1 MDWFDSDY
9 YHILYKHRDY
19 SEARNFIDNIVEY
32 LDLKKGSKILD
43 LACGIGRHSIYLN
56 EIGFKVVGTDKSP
69 NNIKKAKAS
78 HNQSLSFI
86 QMEMIDDTNH
96 KYDGIFNLFTSFGYV
111 NHDYNLKTIKNIE
124 RQLKDDGI
132 VIVDFMNTLF
142 VKNNLVIE
150 ETKVIDDLSFKIRRK
165 SDGKHI
171 YKEIKFN
178 DQKDYFF
185 QEKVMDLSLNDFE
198 NYLKTHNLKII
209 KTFGDYNLNEFDIEN
224 SERLI
229 MVIKKSQ
236 P

>member
-19 SEARNFIDNIVEY
+19 NEARNFIDNIIKY
-32 LDLKKGSKILD
+32 LNIKKGSKILD
-43 LACGIGRHSIYLN
+43 LACGIGRHSIYL
-56 EIGFKVVGTDKSP
+56 EKIGFKVIGTDKSL
-69 NNIKKAKAS
+69 NNINKAKANQ
-78 HNQSLSFI
+78 NQSLSFL
-86 QMEMIDDTNH
+86 QMEMIEDTNNR
-96 KYDGIFNLFTSFGYV
+96 YDGIFNLFTSFGYV

-132 VIVDFMNTLF
+132 IVVDFMNTLF

-150 ETKVIDDLSFKIRRK
+150 ETKVIDDLIFEIKRR

-178 DQKDYFF
+178 DKKDYLFR
-185 QEKVMDLSLNDFE
+185 EKVMDLSINDFE
-198 NYLKTHNLKII
+198 NYFKRYNLKIV
-209 KTFGDYNLNEFDIEN
+209 KTFGDYNLNEFDIQN
-224 SERLI
+224 SKRLI
-229 MVIKKSQ
+229 MIIKKSQ

>member
-43 LACGIGRHSIYLN
+43 LACGIGRHSIYLE

-69 NNIKKAKAS
+69 NNIKRAKAS
-78 HNQSLSFI
+78 QNQSLSFL
-86 QMEMIDDTNH
+86 QMEMIDNTNH

-124 RQLKDDGI
+124 RQLKDNGTI
-132 VIVDFMNTLF
+132 IIDFMNTLF

-150 ETKVIDDLSFKIRRK
+150 ETKVIDDLSFKIKRR

-178 DQKDYFF
+178 DKKDYFF

-198 NYLKTHNLKII
+198 NYLKRYSLKVI
-209 KTFGDYNLNEFDIEN
+209 KTFGDYNLNEFDIKN
-224 SERLI
+224 SERLV

>member
-19 SEARNFIDNIVEY
+19 SEARNFIDNIIEY

-43 LACGIGRHSIYLN
+43 LACGIGRHSIYLD

-69 NNIKKAKAS
+69 NNIKRAKAS
-78 HNQSLSFI
+78 QNQSLSFL
-86 QMEMIDDTNH
+86 QMEMIDNTNH

-124 RQLKDDGI
+124 RQLKDNGTI
-132 VIVDFMNTLF
+132 IIDFMNTLF

-150 ETKVIDDLSFKIRRK
+150 ETKEIDSLSFKIKRR
-165 SDGKHI
+165 SDGKYI
-171 YKEIKFN
+171 YKEIKFH
-178 DQKDYFF
+178 DKKDYFF
-185 QEKVMDLSLNDFE
+185 QEKVMDLSRKDFE
-198 NYLKTHNLKII
+198 NYLIRYNLKII

>member
-9 YHILYKHRDY
+9 YHVLYKHRDY
-19 SEARNFIDNIVEY
+19 NEARNFINNIVEY

-43 LACGIGRHSIYLN
+43 LACGIGRHSIYLDK
-56 EIGFKVVGTDKSP
+56 IGFKVVGTDKSP

-78 HNQSLSFI
+78 KNQDISFL

-96 KYDGIFNLFTSFGYV
+96 KYDVIFNLFTSFGYV

-124 RQLKDDGI
+124 RQLKNDGT

-150 ETKVIDDLSFKIRRK
+150 ETKVIDDLSFKIKRK

-178 DQKDYFF
+178 DQKDYSF

-198 NYLKTHNLKII
+198 NYLKRYNLKII
-209 KTFGDYNLNEFDIEN
+209 KTFGDYNLNEFDKEN

>member
-43 LACGIGRHSIYLN
+43 LACGIGRHSIYL
-56 EIGFKVVGTDKSP
+56 EKIGFDVTGTDKST
-69 NNIKKAKAS
+69 NNIKKAKKS
-78 HNQSLSFI
+78 QNDKLKFI
-86 QMEMIDDTNH
+86 QMEMINDTNR

-111 NHDYNLKTIKNIE
+111 NHDYNLETIKNIE
-124 RQLKDDGI
+124 RQLKDDGT

-150 ETKVIDDLSFKIRRK
+150 ETKVIDDLSFKIKRK

-178 DQKDYFF
+178 DQKDYFY
-185 QEKVMDLSLNDFE
+185 QEKVMDLTLNDFE
-198 NYLKTHNLKII
+198 NYLKRHNLKII

>member
-19 SEARNFIDNIVEY
+19 SEARNFIDKIVEY

-43 LACGIGRHSIYLN
+43 LACGIGRHSIYL
-56 EIGFKVVGTDKSP
+56 EKIGFDVIGTDKST
-69 NNIKKAKAS
+69 NNIKKAKK
-78 HNQSLSFI
+78 NENDKLKFI
-86 QMEMIDDTNH
+86 QMEMINDTNR

-111 NHDYNLKTIKNIE
+111 NHDYNLETIKNIE
-124 RQLKDDGI
+124 RQLKDDGK
-132 VIVDFMNTLF
+132 VIIDFMNTLF

-150 ETKVIDDLSFKIRRK
+150 ETKVIDDLSFKIKRK

-185 QEKVMDLSLNDFE
+185 QEKVMDLSLNDFK
-198 NYLKTHNLKII
+198 NYLKIHNLKII

-224 SERLI
+224 SERLV

>member
-9 YHILYKHRDY
+9 YHVLYKNRDY

-32 LDLKKGSKILD
+32 IDLKKGSQILD
-43 LACGIGRHSIYLN
+43 LACGIGRHSIYLDK
-56 EIGFKVVGTDKSP
+56 IGFKVVGTDKSP

-78 HNQSLSFI
+78 HNQSLSFL

-132 VIVDFMNTLF
+132 VVIDFMNTLF

-150 ETKVIDDLSFKIRRK
+150 ETKVIDDLSFKIKRR

-178 DQKDYFF
+178 DKKDYFF
-185 QEKVMDLSLNDFE
+185 QEKVMDLSLKDFE
-198 NYLKTHNLKII
+198 NYLKRYNLKII
-209 KTFGDYNLNEFDIEN
+209 KTFGDYNLNEFDIKN

>member
-19 SEARNFIDNIVEY
+19 NEARNFIDNIVKY

-43 LACGIGRHSIYLN
+43 LACGIGRHSIYLDK
-56 EIGFKVVGTDKSP
+56 IGFKVVGADNSP
-69 NNIKKAKAS
+69 NNIKKAKAKQ
-78 HNQSLSFI
+78 NRSLSFI
-86 QMEMIDDTNH
+86 QMEMIDNTNY
-96 KYDGIFNLFTSFGYV
+96 KYDCIFNLFTSFGYV

-124 RQLKDDGI
+124 RQLKDNGT
-132 VIVDFMNTLF
+132 VVVDFMNTLF

-150 ETKVIDDLSFKIRRK
+150 ETKVIDNLSFKIKRR

-171 YKEIKFN
+171 YKEIKFY
-178 DQKDYFF
+178 DKKDYFF
-185 QEKVMDLSLNDFE
+185 QEKVMDLSLNDFQ
-198 NYLKTHNLKII
+198 NYLEIYNLKIL
-209 KTFGDYNLNEFDIEN
+209 KTFGDYNLNEFDIKN
-224 SERLI
+224 SKRLI

>member
-19 SEARNFIDNIVEY
+19 NEARNFIDNIIKY
-32 LDLKKGSKILD
+32 LNIKKGSKILD
-43 LACGIGRHSIYLN
+43 LACGIGRHSIYL
-56 EIGFKVVGTDKSP
+56 EKIGFKVVVTDKSL
-69 NNIKKAKAS
+69 NNINKAKANQ
-78 HNQSLSFI
+78 NQSLSFL
-86 QMEMIDDTNH
+86 QMEMIEDTNNR
-96 KYDGIFNLFTSFGYV
+96 YDGIFNLFTSFGYV

-132 VIVDFMNTLF
+132 IVVDFMNTLF

-150 ETKVIDDLSFKIRRK
+150 ETKVIDDLIFEIKRR

-178 DQKDYFF
+178 DKKDYLFR
-185 QEKVMDLSLNDFE
+185 EKVMDLSINDFE
-198 NYLKTHNLKII
+198 NYFKRYNLKIV
-209 KTFGDYNLNEFDIEN
+209 KTFGDYNLNEFDIQN
-224 SERLI
+224 SKRLI
-229 MVIKKSQ
+229 MIIKKSQ

>member
-43 LACGIGRHSIYLN
+43 LACGIGRHSIYLD

-69 NNIKKAKAS
+69 NNIKRAKAS
-78 HNQSLSFI
+78 QNQSLSFL
-86 QMEMIDDTNH
+86 QMEMIDNTNH

-124 RQLKDDGI
+124 RQLKDNGTI
-132 VIVDFMNTLF
+132 IIDFMNTLF

-150 ETKVIDDLSFKIRRK
+150 ETKVIDDLSFKIKRR

-178 DQKDYFF
+178 DKKDYFF

-198 NYLKTHNLKII
+198 NYLKRYSLKVI
-209 KTFGDYNLNEFDIEN
+209 KTFGDYNLNEFDIKN

>member
-9 YHILYKHRDY
+9 YHVLYKHRDY
-19 SEARNFIDNIVEY
+19 NEARNFIDNIVEY

-43 LACGIGRHSIYLN
+43 LACGIGRHSIYLDK
-56 EIGFKVVGTDKSP
+56 IGFKVVGTDKSP

-78 HNQSLSFI
+78 KNQSLSFL

-96 KYDGIFNLFTSFGYV
+96 KYDVIFNLFTSFGYV

-124 RQLKDDGI
+124 RQLKDDGT

-142 VKNNLVIE
+142 VKKNLVIE
-150 ETKVIDDLSFKIRRK
+150 ETKVIDDLSFKIKRK

-171 YKEIKFN
+171 YKEIKFQ
-178 DQKDYFF
+178 DKKDYFF
-185 QEKVMDLSLNDFE
+185 EEKVMDLSLNDFE
-198 NYLKTHNLKII
+198 NYLKRYNLKII
-209 KTFGDYNLNEFDIEN
+209 KTFGDYNLNEFDKEN

>member
-9 YHILYKHRDY
+9 YHTLYKHRDY

-43 LACGIGRHSIYLN
+43 LACGIGRHSIYLDK
-56 EIGFKVVGTDKSP
+56 IGFKVVGTDKSP

-78 HNQSLSFI
+78 KNQSVNFL

-96 KYDGIFNLFTSFGYV
+96 KYDVIFNLFTSFGYV

-124 RQLKDDGI
+124 RQLKDDGT

-142 VKNNLVIE
+142 VKKNLVIE
-150 ETKVIDDLSFKIRRK
+150 ETKVIDDLSFKIKRK

-171 YKEIKFN
+171 YKEIKFQ
-178 DQKDYFF
+178 DKKDYFF
-185 QEKVMDLSLNDFE
+185 QEKVMDLSRKDFE
-198 NYLKTHNLKII
+198 NYLIRYNLKII
-209 KTFGDYNLNEFDIEN
+209 KTFGNYNLNEFDIEN

>member
-43 LACGIGRHSIYLN
+43 LACGIGRHSIYLE

-69 NNIKKAKAS
+69 NNIKRAKAS
-78 HNQSLSFI
+78 QNQSLSFL
-86 QMEMIDDTNH
+86 QMEMIDNTNH

-124 RQLKDDGI
+124 RQLKDNGTI
-132 VIVDFMNTLF
+132 IIDFMNTLF

-150 ETKVIDDLSFKIRRK
+150 ETKVIDDLSFKIKRR

-178 DQKDYFF
+178 DKKDYFF

-198 NYLKTHNLKII
+198 NYLKRYSLKVI
-209 KTFGDYNLNEFDIEN
+209 KTFGDYNLNEFDIKN

>member
-9 YHILYKHRDY
+9 YHVLYKHRDY
-19 SEARNFIDNIVEY
+19 NEARNFIDNIIEY

-43 LACGIGRHSIYLN
+43 LACGIGRHSIYLDK
-56 EIGFKVVGTDKSP
+56 IGFKVVGTDKSP

-78 HNQSLSFI
+78 KNQDISFL

-96 KYDGIFNLFTSFGYV
+96 KYDVIFNLFTSFGYV

-124 RQLKDDGI
+124 RQLKDDGT

-142 VKNNLVIE
+142 VKKNLVIE
-150 ETKVIDDLSFKIRRK
+150 ETKVIDDLSFKIKRK

-171 YKEIKFN
+171 YKEIKFQ
-178 DQKDYFF
+178 DKKDYFF
-185 QEKVMDLSLNDFE
+185 QEKVMDLSLKDFE
-198 NYLKTHNLKII
+198 NYLIRYNLKII

>member
-9 YHILYKHRDY
+9 YHVLYKHRDY
-19 SEARNFIDNIVEY
+19 NEARNFIDNIVKY

-43 LACGIGRHSIYLN
+43 LACGIGRHSIYLDK
-56 EIGFKVVGTDKSP
+56 IGFKVVGTDKSP

-78 HNQSLSFI
+78 KNQDISFL

-96 KYDGIFNLFTSFGYV
+96 KYDVIFNLFTSFGYV
-111 NHDYNLKTIKNIE
+111 NHNYNLKTIKNIE
-124 RQLKDDGI
+124 RQLKDDGT

-142 VKNNLVIE
+142 VKKNLVIE
-150 ETKVIDDLSFKIRRK
+150 ETKVIDDLSFKIKRK

-171 YKEIKFN
+171 YKEIKFQ
-178 DQKDYFF
+178 DKKDYFF
-185 QEKVMDLSLNDFE
+185 QEKVMDLSLKDFE
-198 NYLKTHNLKII
+198 DYLKRYNLKII
-209 KTFGDYNLNEFDIEN
+209 KTFGDYNLNEFDIKN

>member
-19 SEARNFIDNIVEY
+19 SEARNFIDKIVEY

-43 LACGIGRHSIYLN
+43 LACGIGRHSIYL
-56 EIGFKVVGTDKSP
+56 EKIGFDVIGTDKST
-69 NNIKKAKAS
+69 NNIKKAKK
-78 HNQSLSFI
+78 NENDKLKFI
-86 QMEMIDDTNH
+86 QMEMINDTNR

-111 NHDYNLKTIKNIE
+111 NHDYNLETIKNIE
-124 RQLKDDGI
+124 RQLKDDGK
-132 VIVDFMNTLF
+132 VIIDFMNTLF

-150 ETKVIDDLSFKIRRK
+150 ETKVIDDLSFKIKRK

-185 QEKVMDLSLNDFE
+185 QEKVMDLSLNDFK
-198 NYLKTHNLKII
+198 NYLKIHNLKII

>member
-19 SEARNFIDNIVEY
+19 SEARNFINNIVEY

-43 LACGIGRHSIYLN
+43 LACGIGRHSIYLD
-56 EIGFKVVGTDKSP
+56 EIGFKVVGTDKSL

-78 HNQSLSFI
+78 QNQSLSFL
-86 QMEMIDDTNH
+86 QMEMIDNTNH
-96 KYDGIFNLFTSFGYV
+96 KYDVIFNLFTSFGYV

-124 RQLKDDGI
+124 RQLKDDGT

-150 ETKVIDDLSFKIRRK
+150 ETKVIDDLSFKIKRK

-198 NYLKTHNLKII
+198 NYLKRHNLKII

>member
-43 LACGIGRHSIYLN
+43 LACGIGRHSIYL
-56 EIGFKVVGTDKSP
+56 EKIGFDVIGTDKST
-69 NNIKKAKAS
+69 NNIKKAKK
-78 HNQSLSFI
+78 NENDKLKFI
-86 QMEMIDDTNH
+86 QMEMINDTNR

-111 NHDYNLKTIKNIE
+111 NHDYNLETIKNIE
-124 RQLKDDGI
+124 RQLKDDGT

-150 ETKVIDDLSFKIRRK
+150 ETKVIDDLIFKIKRK

-185 QEKVMDLSLNDFE
+185 QEKVMDLSLNDFK
-198 NYLKTHNLKII
+198 NYLKIHNLKII

-236 P
+236 S

>member
-1 MDWFDSDY
+1 MDWFDSHY

-43 LACGIGRHSIYLN
+43 LACGIGRHSIYLD

-69 NNIKKAKAS
+69 NNIKRAKAS
-78 HNQSLSFI
+78 QNQSLSFL
-86 QMEMIDDTNH
+86 QMEMIDNTNH

-124 RQLKDDGI
+124 RQLKDNGTI
-132 VIVDFMNTLF
+132 IIDFMNTLF

-150 ETKVIDDLSFKIRRK
+150 ETKVIDDLSFKIKRR

-178 DQKDYFF
+178 DKKDYFF
-185 QEKVMDLSLNDFE
+185 QEKVMDLSLKDFE
-198 NYLKTHNLKII
+198 DYLKRYNLKII
-209 KTFGDYNLNEFDIEN
+209 KTFGDYNLNEFDIKN
-224 SERLI
+224 SERLV

>member
-9 YHILYKHRDY
+9 YHVLYKHRDY
-19 SEARNFIDNIVEY
+19 NEARNFIDNIIEY

-43 LACGIGRHSIYLN
+43 LACGIGRHSIYLDK
-56 EIGFKVVGTDKSP
+56 IGFKVIGTDKSP

-78 HNQSLSFI
+78 KNQDISFL

-96 KYDGIFNLFTSFGYV
+96 KYDVIFNLFTSFGYV

-124 RQLKDDGI
+124 RQLKDDGT

-142 VKNNLVIE
+142 VKKNLVIE
-150 ETKVIDDLSFKIRRK
+150 ETKVIDDLSFKIKRK

-171 YKEIKFN
+171 YKEIKFHDKKN
-178 DQKDYFF
+178 YFF
-185 QEKVMDLSLNDFE
+185 QEKVMDLSLKDFE
-198 NYLKTHNLKII
+198 NYLKRYNLKII

>member
-9 YHILYKHRDY
+9 YHVLYKNRDY

-43 LACGIGRHSIYLN
+43 LACGIGRHSIYLDKL
-56 EIGFKVVGTDKSP
+56 GFKVIGTDKSL
-69 NNIKKAKAS
+69 NNIKKAKANY
-78 HNQSLSFI
+78 NQSLSFL

-132 VIVDFMNTLF
+132 VVIDFMNTLF
-142 VKNNLVIE
+142 IKNNLVIE
-150 ETKVIDDLSFKIRRK
+150 ETKVIDDLSFKIKRR

-178 DQKDYFF
+178 DKKDYFF
-185 QEKVMDLSLNDFE
+185 QEKVMDLSLKDFE
-198 NYLKTHNLKII
+198 NYLKRYNLKII
-209 KTFGDYNLNEFDIEN
+209 KTFGNYNLNEFDIKN

-229 MVIKKSQ
+229 MVIKKPQ

>member
-19 SEARNFIDNIVEY
+19 SEARNFIDNIIEY

-43 LACGIGRHSIYLN
+43 LACGIGRHSIYLD

-69 NNIKKAKAS
+69 NNIKRAKAS
-78 HNQSLSFI
+78 QNQSLSFL
-86 QMEMIDDTNH
+86 QMEMIDNTNH

-124 RQLKDDGI
+124 RQLKDNGTI
-132 VIVDFMNTLF
+132 IIDFMNTLF

-150 ETKVIDDLSFKIRRK
+150 ETKVIDDLNFKIKRR

-178 DQKDYFF
+178 DKKDYFF

-198 NYLKTHNLKII
+198 NYLKRYSLKVI
-209 KTFGDYNLNEFDIEN
+209 KTFGDYNLNEFDIKN

>member
-9 YHILYKHRDY
+9 YHVLYKHRDY
-19 SEARNFIDNIVEY
+19 NEARNFIDNIVEY

-78 HNQSLSFI
+78 HNQSLSFL

-198 NYLKTHNLKII
+198 KYLKIHNLKII

>member
-43 LACGIGRHSIYLN
+43 LACGIGRHSIYL
-56 EIGFKVVGTDKSP
+56 EKIGFDVTGTDKST
-69 NNIKKAKAS
+69 NNIKKAKKS
-78 HNQSLSFI
+78 QNDKLKFI
-86 QMEMIDDTNH
+86 QMEMINDTNR

-111 NHDYNLKTIKNIE
+111 NHDYNLETIKNIE
-124 RQLKDDGI
+124 RQLKDDGT

-150 ETKVIDDLSFKIRRK
+150 ETKVIDDLSFKIKRK

-178 DQKDYFF
+178 DQKDYFY
-185 QEKVMDLSLNDFE
+185 QEKVMDLTLNDFE
-198 NYLKTHNLKII
+198 NYLKRHNLKII

-224 SERLI
+224 SERLV

>member
-43 LACGIGRHSIYLN
+43 LACGIGRHSIYLDK
-56 EIGFKVVGTDKSP
+56 IGFKVVGTDKSP

-78 HNQSLSFI
+78 KNQSVNFL

-96 KYDGIFNLFTSFGYV
+96 KYDVIFNLFTSFGYV

-124 RQLKDDGI
+124 RQLKDNGT

-142 VKNNLVIE
+142 VKKNLVIE
-150 ETKVIDDLSFKIRRK
+150 ETKVIDDLSFKIKRK

-171 YKEIKFN
+171 YKEIKFQ
-178 DQKDYFF
+178 DKKDYFF
-185 QEKVMDLSLNDFE
+185 QEKVMDLSRKDFE
-198 NYLKTHNLKII
+198 NYLIRYNLKII

>member
-43 LACGIGRHSIYLN
+43 LACGIGRHSIYLD

-69 NNIKKAKAS
+69 NNIKRAKAS
-78 HNQSLSFI
+78 QNQSLSFL
-86 QMEMIDDTNH
+86 QMEMIDNTNH

-124 RQLKDDGI
+124 RQLKDNGTI
-132 VIVDFMNTLF
+132 IIDFMNTLF

-150 ETKVIDDLSFKIRRK
+150 ETKVIDDLSFKIKRR

-178 DQKDYFF
+178 DKKDYFF

-198 NYLKTHNLKII
+198 NYLIRYNLKII

>member
-9 YHILYKHRDY
+9 YHVLYKNRDY

-32 LDLKKGSKILD
+32 IDLKKGSQILD
-43 LACGIGRHSIYLN
+43 LACGNGRHSIYLDK
-56 EIGFKVVGTDKSP
+56 IGFKVVGTDKSP

-78 HNQSLSFI
+78 YNQSLSFL

-96 KYDGIFNLFTSFGYV
+96 KYDVIFNLFTSFGYV

-132 VIVDFMNTLF
+132 VVIDFMNTLF

-150 ETKVIDDLSFKIRRK
+150 ETKVIDDLSFKIKRK

-171 YKEIKFN
+171 YKEIKFQ
-178 DQKDYFF
+178 DKKDYFF
-185 QEKVMDLSLNDFE
+185 QEKVMDLSRKDFE
-198 NYLKTHNLKII
+198 NYLIRYNLKII

>member
-43 LACGIGRHSIYLN
+43 LACGIGRHSIYLDK
-56 EIGFKVVGTDKSP
+56 IGFKVVGTDKSP

-78 HNQSLSFI
+78 QNQSVSFL

-124 RQLKDDGI
+124 RQLKDDGT

-142 VKNNLVIE
+142 VKKNLVIE
-150 ETKVIDDLSFKIRRK
+150 ETKVIDDLSFKIKRK

-178 DQKDYFF
+178 DKKDYFF
-185 QEKVMDLSLNDFE
+185 QEKVMDLSLKDFE
-198 NYLKTHNLKII
+198 NYLKRYNLKII
-209 KTFGDYNLNEFDIEN
+209 KTFGDYNLNEFDIKN

-229 MVIKKSQ
+229 MVIKKPQ

>member
-9 YHILYKHRDY
+9 YHVLYKNRDY

-32 LDLKKGSKILD
+32 IDLKKGSQILD
-43 LACGIGRHSIYLN
+43 LACGNGRHSIYLDK
-56 EIGFKVVGTDKSP
+56 IGFKVVGTDKSP

-78 HNQSLSFI
+78 HNQSVSFL

-96 KYDGIFNLFTSFGYV
+96 KYDVIFNLFTSFGYV

-124 RQLKDDGI
+124 RQLKDDGT

-142 VKNNLVIE
+142 VKKNLVIE
-150 ETKVIDDLSFKIRRK
+150 ETKVIDDLSFKIKRK

-171 YKEIKFN
+171 YKEIKFQ
-178 DQKDYFF
+178 DKKDYFF
-185 QEKVMDLSLNDFE
+185 QEKVMDLSRKDFE
-198 NYLKTHNLKII
+198 NYLIRYNLKII

>member
-9 YHILYKHRDY
+9 YHVLYKHRDY
-19 SEARNFIDNIVEY
+19 NEARNFINNIVEY

-43 LACGIGRHSIYLN
+43 LACGIGRHSIYLDK
-56 EIGFKVVGTDKSP
+56 IGFKVVGTDKSP

-78 HNQSLSFI
+78 KNQDISFL

-96 KYDGIFNLFTSFGYV
+96 KYDVIFNLFTSFGYV

-124 RQLKDDGI
+124 RQLKNDGT

-142 VKNNLVIE
+142 VKKNLVIE
-150 ETKVIDDLSFKIRRK
+150 ETKVIDDLSFKIKRK

-171 YKEIKFN
+171 YKEIKFH
-178 DQKDYFF
+178 DKKDYFF
-185 QEKVMDLSLNDFE
+185 QEKVMDLSLKDFE
-198 NYLKTHNLKII
+198 KYLIKYNLKII

>member
-9 YHILYKHRDY
+9 YHVLYKHRDY
-19 SEARNFIDNIVEY
+19 NEARNFIDNIVEY

-43 LACGIGRHSIYLN
+43 LACGIGRHSIYL
-56 EIGFKVVGTDKSP
+56 EKIGFKVIGTDKSP

-78 HNQSLSFI
+78 KNQSLSFL

-96 KYDGIFNLFTSFGYV
+96 KYDVIFNLFTSFGYV

-124 RQLKDDGI
+124 RQLKDDGT

-142 VKNNLVIE
+142 VKKNLVIE
-150 ETKVIDDLSFKIRRK
+150 ETKVIDDLSFKIKRK

-178 DQKDYFF
+178 DKKDYFF
-185 QEKVMDLSLNDFE
+185 QEKVMDLSLKDFE
-198 NYLKTHNLKII
+198 NYLIRYNLIII
-209 KTFGDYNLNEFDIEN
+209 KTFGDYNLNEFDSEN

>member
-9 YHILYKHRDY
+9 YHVLYKNRDY

-32 LDLKKGSKILD
+32 IDLKKGSKILD
-43 LACGIGRHSIYLN
+43 LACGIGRHSIYLDK
-56 EIGFKVVGTDKSP
+56 IGFKVVGTDKSP

-78 HNQSLSFI
+78 QNQSLSFL

-124 RQLKDDGI
+124 RQLKDDGTV
-132 VIVDFMNTLF
+132 VIDFMNTLF

-150 ETKVIDDLSFKIRRK
+150 ETKVIDDLSFKIKRR

-171 YKEIKFN
+171 YKEIKFQ
-178 DQKDYFF
+178 DKKDYFF
-185 QEKVMDLSLNDFE
+185 QEKVMDLSLKDFE
-198 NYLKTHNLKII
+198 NYLKRYNLKII

>member
-43 LACGIGRHSIYLN
+43 LACGIGRHSIYLD

-69 NNIKKAKAS
+69 NNIKRAKAS
-78 HNQSLSFI
+78 QNQSLSFL
-86 QMEMIDDTNH
+86 QMEMIDNTNH

-124 RQLKDDGI
+124 RQLKDDGT

-150 ETKVIDDLSFKIRRK
+150 ETKIIDDLSFKIERR
-165 SDGKHI
+165 SDGKYI

-178 DQKDYFF
+178 DKKDYFF

-198 NYLKTHNLKII
+198 NYLTRYNLKVI

>member
-19 SEARNFIDNIVEY
+19 SEARNFIDKIVEY

-43 LACGIGRHSIYLN
+43 LACGIGRHSIYL
-56 EIGFKVVGTDKSP
+56 EKIGFDVTGTDKST
-69 NNIKKAKAS
+69 NNIKKAKKS
-78 HNQSLSFI
+78 QNDKLKFI
-86 QMEMIDDTNH
+86 QMEMINDTNR

-111 NHDYNLKTIKNIE
+111 NHDYNLETIKNIE
-124 RQLKDDGI
+124 RQLKDDGT

-150 ETKVIDDLSFKIRRK
+150 ETKVIDDLSFKIKRK

-185 QEKVMDLSLNDFE
+185 QEKVMDLSLNDFK
-198 NYLKTHNLKII
+198 NYLKIHNLKII

-236 P
+236 S

>member
-9 YHILYKHRDY
+9 YHVLYKNRDY

-32 LDLKKGSKILD
+32 IDLKKGSQILD
-43 LACGIGRHSIYLN
+43 LACGIGRHSIYLDK
-56 EIGFKVVGTDKSP
+56 IGFKVVGTDKSP

-78 HNQSLSFI
+78 KNQDICFL

-96 KYDGIFNLFTSFGYV
+96 KYDVIFNLFTSFGYV

-132 VIVDFMNTLF
+132 VVIDFMNTLF

-150 ETKVIDDLSFKIRRK
+150 ETKVIDDLSFKIKRK

-171 YKEIKFN
+171 YKEIKFQ
-178 DQKDYFF
+178 DKKDYFF
-185 QEKVMDLSLNDFE
+185 QEKVMDLSLKDFE
-198 NYLKTHNLKII
+198 DYLKRYNLKII
-209 KTFGDYNLNEFDIEN
+209 KTFGDYNLNEFDIKN
-224 SERLI
+224 SERLV

>member
-9 YHILYKHRDY
+9 YHTLYKHRDY

-43 LACGIGRHSIYLN
+43 LACGIGRHSIYLD

-78 HNQSLSFI
+78 QNQSLSFL
-86 QMEMIDDTNH
+86 QMEMIDNTNH

-124 RQLKDDGI
+124 RQLKDDGT

-150 ETKVIDDLSFKIRRK
+150 ETKVIDDLSFKIERR
-165 SDGKHI
+165 SDGKYI

-178 DQKDYFF
+178 DKKDYFF

-198 NYLKTHNLKII
+198 NYLTRYNLKVI